1 MRLRRYRFV
10 EISNKQLT
18 APLGAAL
25 RQQDNRA
32 LMYKGSLYEA
42 PYHAFMFLQSGSPA
56 GADCPYGCF
65 ADVRAR

>member
-32 LMYKGSLYEA
+32 LMYKGSLDEA
-42 PYHAFMFLQSGSPA
+42 QYHAFIFLQSGSPA
-56 GADCPYGCF
+56 GADRRHGCF
-65 ADVRAR
+65 ADVESR